1 MIGQV
6 AFSCGPW
13 SRSLVDDCRSGFTLI
28 ELMVAL
34 GVLALGI
41 GGVLAMF
48 MGAAATHRR
57 ALDETTAAIIA
68 EGTIAEARAEFN
80 RSRFSEP
87 LPKSGLQQAPGF
99 PMCSY
104 EVRSVILER
113 DPATG
118 RAVQV
123 YVEVVVGWQRKG
135 KQRQEI
141 YRTILFRE

>member
-1 MIGQV
+1 
-6 AFSCGPW
+6 
-13 SRSLVDDCRSGFTLI
+13 
-28 ELMVAL
+28 
-34 GVLALGI
+34 
-41 GGVLAMF
+41 VLAMF

-68 EGTIAEARAEFN
+68 EGVIAEARAEFN

-87 LPKSGLQQAPGF
+87 LPKSGLQPAPGF
-99 PMCSY
+99 PMCNY
-104 EVRSVILER
+104 EVNSAVLER

-123 YVEVVVGWQRKG
+123 YVEVIVTWLRKG
-135 KQRQEI
+135 KQRQEV